1 MEGAGKAECC
11 VLPPRMSGLRQTSVQ
26 EPGVSWVPRLPRR
39 LLGIWAAG
47 TSVCHLCACSCHHS
61 PFQPL
66 SWCIFLSSHPAGVG
80 GSPSV
85 DCSRWGNRTWKS
97 KSTSKA
103 PISASVE
110 QFGRVPF
117 ARPMPP
123 KVSCGPW
130 AFHGANQILPCFPN
144 ITPCPNQIC
153 WLLLSYL
160 VIPL

>member
-39 LLGIWAAG
+39 LLEIWAAG
-47 TSVCHLCACSCHHS
+47 TSACHLCACSCHHS

-80 GSPSV
+80 GSLSV

-103 PISASVE
+103 PILASVE

-123 KVSCGPW
+123 RW
-130 AFHGANQILPCFPN
+130 AVLHGLSMAPTKYCHASQILHPVLIRFVGCCSL
-144 ITPCPNQIC
+144 T
-153 WLLLSYL
+153 
-160 VIPL
+160 